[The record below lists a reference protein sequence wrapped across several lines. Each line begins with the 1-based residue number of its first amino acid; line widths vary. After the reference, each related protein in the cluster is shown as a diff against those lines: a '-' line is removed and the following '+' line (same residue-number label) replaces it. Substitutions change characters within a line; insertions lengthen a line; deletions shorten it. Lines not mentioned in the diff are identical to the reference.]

1 MYFQKCNSTA
11 AFRFR
16 SLSWFWQT
24 NDAPLPIPET
34 METRESP
41 SLGILDRIVCLHND
55 NSTTWYHQRQ
65 ISNISSLRPM
75 KTSMFNACVWIDHIL
90 FLQPVVASS
99 PSFVPTRTWP
109 VEGPNWTHAIRGGGN
124 GSVSF
129 NWGPPK
135 TGSNFDRNP
144 ANH

>member
-1 MYFQKCNSTA
+1 MYINMH
-11 AFRFR
+11 
-16 SLSWFWQT
+16 
-24 NDAPLPIPET
+24 PLTSIECIFKNATQLQHSGSVPFLGFGKQMMHHSQSQT

-99 PSFVPTRTWP
+99 PSFVPTRT
-109 VEGPNWTHAIRGGGN
+109 
-124 GSVSF
+124 
-129 NWGPPK
+129 
-135 TGSNFDRNP
+135 
-144 ANH
+144 